1 MIERCNC
8 SSKEICACRTD
19 ICASNAVK
27 EACAI
32 FKTAAAVAVE
42 DVGAMF
48 SVVLE
53 RKREKRERV
62 FKCMIVTML
71 SRPTNSLRERL
82 TNDS

>member
-1 MIERCNC
+1 
-8 SSKEICACRTD
+8 
-19 ICASNAVK
+19 VK

-53 RKREKRERV
+53 RKREKREREYLNV
-62 FKCMIVTML
+62 
-71 SRPTNSLRERL
+71 
-82 TNDS
+82 